1 MKIYP
6 VKNVKKKK
14 ISFEH
19 LTPLEK
25 KTRQAALLLALV
37 SAFIFFFKIL
47 FF

>member
-6 VKNVKKKK
+6 SKTKPKENLN
-14 ISFEH
+14 FDH

-37 SAFIFFFKIL
+37 GVFIFFVKIL